1 MAQSATV
8 PGDCRETGALP
19 THPASRSASTAQA
32 LRGGGFAKRPPQPG
46 KERSGV
52 PMRFKRREARPFP
65 CTRNT
70 RGAEGSA
77 KRYLDRVRLQ
87 QRLGGVSQLVVVDA
101 QRSYLN
107 AALACVQT
115 EAERLSDTVALYAAL
130 AGGWTTTPQ

>member
-1 MAQSATV
+1 MHAKYARRGRLS
-8 PGDCRETGALP
+8 
-19 THPASRSASTAQA
+19 QA
-32 LRGGGFAKRPPQPG
+32 LSRQGF
-46 KERSGV
+46 
-52 PMRFKRREARPFP
+52 
-65 CTRNT
+65 
-70 RGAEGSA
+70 
-77 KRYLDRVRLQ
+77 RLQ